1 MLKDIRSGKRKTVF
15 ITDQFTEGINKKQ
28 KSLFMKF
35 KHAKEDVALYTREVD
50 EQTADI
56 AKWSKENMEFKR
68 KEFANISR
76 NLS

>member
-1 MLKDIRSGKRKTVF
+1 LLKDIRSGKRKTVF